1 MKKRYF
7 ILCGVCVIIS
17 LFFLIYQGTT
27 YFMVLSKYFS
37 GKEQYLQAYRE
48 ACVAYGGSCEEVNGL
63 VSLTIHYFDSVK
75 GNFAYFIDHGTMA
88 YGYLV
93 PLLCLFSGLNFRT
106 YLNTIFSLNAY
117 RKKDYVRFTLSEMNK
132 ECLRCALSIYLSYL
146 ILWLFVGIVINP
158 ADSGELTK
166 YFLSD
171 VFGKNLYLGHQR
183 WYYLV
188 EGTIR
193 FFQCH

>member
-27 YFMVLSKYFS
+27 YFMVLSKYFL

-93 PLLCLFSGLNFRT
+93 PLLLLVFWV
-106 YLNTIFSLNAY
+106 
-117 RKKDYVRFTLSEMNK
+117 K
-132 ECLRCALSIYLSYL
+132 LSY
-146 ILWLFVGIVINP
+146 IFRYSI
-158 ADSGELTK
+158 
-166 YFLSD
+166 
-171 VFGKNLYLGHQR
+171 
-183 WYYLV
+183 
-188 EGTIR
+188 
-193 FFQCH
+193 FFKCV